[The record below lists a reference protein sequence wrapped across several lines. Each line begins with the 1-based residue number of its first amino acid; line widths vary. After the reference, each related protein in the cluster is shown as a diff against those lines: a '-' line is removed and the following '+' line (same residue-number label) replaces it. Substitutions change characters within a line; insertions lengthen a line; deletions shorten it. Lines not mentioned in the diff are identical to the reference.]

1 MYQTIGIIGGL
12 SPESTAN
19 YYLSIVRQHFKHFG
33 NHRYPPIKIAS
44 VCYQDYTDWRLN
56 HQWDIIGQNLS
67 QECTNLANAGADFVL
82 ISCNAMHKALP
93 FVRSP
98 IPILS
103 IVDVAAATA
112 KSWAIDTLVLTGT
125 QFTMTDGFLGQQ
137 LGLQG
142 MTVLTPDIPE
152 QTVIERII
160 RTELTLGK
168 ALPESATVFAQAV
181 QNTMTQNEYQ
191 SSSKS
196 CGVLLAC
203 TELSMLMPYFPSDL
217 KCLDTASLH
226 AMSAWQIATG
236 QLLPH
241 WQLQQ
246 DSNNEPR
253 PGEVVIS

>member
-44 VCYQDYTDWRLN
+44 VCYQDYIDWRLN
-56 HQWDIIGQNLS
+56 HQWDVIGKNLT

-82 ISCNAMHKALP
+82 IGCNTMHKALP
-93 FVRSP
+93 LVQSP

-112 KSWAIDTLVLTGT
+112 KSCTIDTLILTGT
-125 QFTMTDGFLGQQ
+125 QFTMADGFLGQQ
-137 LGLQG
+137 LIPHG
-142 MTVLTPDIPE
+142 MTVLTPDVQG

-168 ALPESATVFAQAV
+168 VVPESAAAFV
-181 QNTMTQNEYQ
+181 QVVQDTMGQGEGQ
-191 SSSKS
+191 SPVKDY
-196 CGVLLAC
+196 GVLLAC
-203 TELSMLMPYFPSDL
+203 TELGMLIPHLPSDL
-217 KCLDTASLH
+217 RCLDTASLH
-226 AMSAWQIATG
+226 ARSAWQIATG

-241 WQLQQ
+241 WQI
-246 DSNNEPR
+246 D
-253 PGEVVIS
+253 